1 MDQSEDFLVSGLSTS
16 WEAFVVYSSS
26 RSRFVRRGLS
36 LVLLALFALAAC
48 TPQPAVQTPASGP
61 SLVPDPTACELEPIV
76 VPTPPAEAPGYT
88 ELDPATGL
96 HVTGT
101 APEIDFGEW
110 RLEVTGK
117 VDRPLS
123 LTYDELRCMRKIEV
137 RCTLVCPG
145 FFEDEATWAG
155 AALADVLELAQVQS
169 DATGVRLLSA
179 DMYATFVSLEQAR
192 AGDAFLAYEWEGE
205 PLPILHGFPVR
216 AVFPQLDGS
225 RWAKWL
231 IEIEVN

>member
-1 MDQSEDFLVSGLSTS
+1 MN
-16 WEAFVVYSSS
+16 SSS
-26 RSRFVRRGLS
+26 VKRFGRRGLS
-36 LVLLALFALAAC
+36 LVLLAAFVLAAC
-48 TPQPAVQTPASGP
+48 TAQPSIETPASRP
-61 SLVPDPTACELEPIV
+61 SPAPSPTACELEPVV
-76 VPTPPAEAPGYT
+76 VPTPPAETPGYT

-101 APEIDFGEW
+101 VPEIDLAEW

-117 VDRPLS
+117 VDNPLS
-123 LTYDELRCMRKIEV
+123 LTYDDLRCMRKIEV

-155 AALADVLELAQVQS
+155 VPLADVLERAQVQS
-169 DATGVRLLSA
+169 GATGVRLIGGDL
-179 DMYATFVSLEQAR
+179 YNTFVSLEEAR
-192 AGDAFLAYEWEGE
+192 AKDAFLAYEWEGE

-216 AVFPQLDGS
+216 AVFPELNGN

-231 IEIEVN
+231 IQIEVN